1 MRNNMLKRTLRRV
14 GNEDLTVSNRN
25 LHALKTCHAQVLY
38 SVNQGKLPV
47 RHHSQ
52 ITHQRGSDE

>member
-1 MRNNMLKRTLRRV
+1 MLKRTPRRV

-47 RHHSQ
+47 RQHSQ